1 MGHRSGIDHVRKQ
14 KPERRPAQWSGR
26 MMLSVARRPFLR
38 CEPPFPYL
46 PYRGLKATRFLT
58 DTEHFPD
65 LPGFLFVYDQLSA
78 LGGNVVAQY
87 RISSDPFTFAPGG
100 GKFIARTFTDN
111 LPF

>member
-1 MGHRSGIDHVRKQ
+1 MRAVDPQLIADRDPYFAIENGFVLAGIYSPLMGHRSGIDHVRKQ
-14 KPERRPAQWSGR
+14 KPERRPAQWPGR

-65 LPGFLFVYDQLSA
+65 LAIIVCLADLLEERKA
-78 LGGNVVAQY
+78 
-87 RISSDPFTFAPGG
+87 
-100 GKFIARTFTDN
+100 
-111 LPF
+111 